1 MSDNILTLN
10 EYQDLDDAMTIADEI
25 ITDEIYDQVAYYL
38 MELDEE
44 TFDTIVKLFDDQ
56 DLEITQLVFSDYELA
71 VEVMQ
76 DLFDIDEEDFEEEYY
91 D

>member
-10 EYQDLDDAMTIADEI
+10 EYQDLDDAMTVADEI